1 VFKVSVKDSDAGIRS
16 VRIKINGTDIAK
28 DIEGKIIDAEF
39 YNKETHEEV
48 FLVSTGQAVRADDGS
63 YLIEVTAVDNAGNSY
78 FLSDVVYKDTDI
90 PVVTDFSFVPS
101 ASDGVKSTSQF
112 IDFLEYGFYFK
123 TEFNVVVSVSITNL
137 LQGLTR

>member
-48 FLVSTGQAVRADDGS
+48 FW
-63 YLIEVTAVDNAGNSY
+63 
-78 FLSDVVYKDTDI
+78 
-90 PVVTDFSFVPS
+90 
-101 ASDGVKSTSQF
+101 
-112 IDFLEYGFYFK
+112 
-123 TEFNVVVSVSITNL
+123 
-137 LQGLTR
+137 

>member
-1 VFKVSVKDSDAGIRS
+1 
-16 VRIKINGTDIAK
+16 
-28 DIEGKIIDAEF
+28 
-39 YNKETHEEV
+39 
-48 FLVSTGQAVRADDGS
+48 
-63 YLIEVTAVDNAGNSY
+63 LIEVTAVDNAGNSY

-112 IDFLEYGFYFK
+112 IDFWNMASISKLNS
-123 TEFNVVVSVSITNL
+123 TLLSVCRITNL